1 LVVEDD
7 PQLRRLY
14 QDSLRLIGG
23 YTVVAAEDGVAALR
37 YCDTA
42 IPEAV
47 VLDLGLPRLSGRDVQ
62 QELATHLETRDIPI
76 IVVTGDSSS
85 LNIADFAC
93 VLRKPID
100 VADLVAAVQRCLRE

>member
-1 LVVEDD
+1 MVVEDD

-14 QDSLRLIGG
+14 RDALRLIGG
-23 YTVVAAEDGVAALR
+23 YAVVAAEDGIAALR
-37 YCDTA
+37 YCDAAT
-42 IPEAV
+42 PEAV

-62 QELATHLETRDIPI
+62 QELATHRETRHIPI
-76 IVVTGDSSS
+76 IVVTGDSSA
-85 LNIADFAC
+85 LNVSDFAC